1 MEFGFIPTFGAHQSQ
16 YVDLFQVMIGNVHYE
31 CSCVLYQDDDDLDL
45 GMIIGVC
52 IVVFIVTLFVIFL
65 IFVLVECVF
74 CGRRQA
80 KSVEP
85 DDQNL

>member
-1 MEFGFIPTFGAHQSQ
+1 
-16 YVDLFQVMIGNVHYE
+16 MIGNVHHE
-31 CSCVLYQDDDDLDL
+31 CSCVRYLSPDDDDDDDDVDL